1 LSREPIL
8 SVRGLKKIF
17 KGSPPVVAVDGV
29 DLDVFEGEFLCIVGP
44 SGCGKTTLLRILAGL
59 ERPTE
64 GEALVRGR
72 PIEGPG
78 PDRVMVFQDHVL
90 FPWRTVLG
98 NVLFGL
104 ELKGVPRREAVEE
117 AMKYIK
123 LVGLEG
129 FEGAYPHE
137 LSAGMRQ
144 RAALA
149 RALACDP
156 DVLLMDEPLSALDAQ
171 TRNYMQGELL
181 RIWMETKKTMVMVT
195 HSVEEAVYLGDRV
208 VVLTAR
214 PARVKSVVEV
224 ELERPRNRFA
234 PKFIDLRAKIL
245 EMLREEVAKTLSMH
259 MLRPR

>member
-1 LSREPIL
+1 MSREPIL
-8 SVRGLKKIF
+8 SLRGLKKVF
-17 KGSPPVVAVDGV
+17 KGSPPVVAIDGV

-44 SGCGKTTLLRILAGL
+44 SGCGKTTLLKILAGL

-64 GEALVRGR
+64 GEAFVRGR
-72 PIEGPG
+72 PVEGPG

-104 ELKGVPRREAVEE
+104 ELKGLSRREAVEE

-195 HSVEEAVYLGDRV
+195 HSVEEAVYLSDRV

-214 PARVKSVVEV
+214 PAKVKSVVEV
-224 ELERPRNRFA
+224 ELERPRDRFA
-234 PKFIDLRAKIL
+234 PDFIDLRMKIL
-245 EMLREEVAKTLSMH
+245 DMLREEVVKALSMQ
-259 MLRPR
+259 RSKPS

>member
-1 LSREPIL
+1 MSREPIL
-8 SVRGLKKIF
+8 SVRGLKKVF

-44 SGCGKTTLLRILAGL
+44 SGCGKTTLLKILAGL

-72 PIEGPG
+72 PIKGPG

-117 AMKYIK
+117 AMKYIE

-129 FEGAYPHE
+129 FESAYPHE

-171 TRNYMQGELL
+171 TRNYMQEELL

-224 ELERPRNRFA
+224 ELERPRNRFS

>member
-1 LSREPIL
+1 
-8 SVRGLKKIF
+8 
-17 KGSPPVVAVDGV
+17 
-29 DLDVFEGEFLCIVGP
+29 VGP

-59 ERPTE
+59 EGPTE

-78 PDRVMVFQDHVL
+78 PDRVMVFQDYVL

-104 ELKGVPRREAVEE
+104 ELKGVPRRRAVEE

-129 FEGAYPHE
+129 FERAYPHE
-137 LSAGMRQ
+137 LSTGMRQ

-171 TRNYMQGELL
+171 TRSYMQEELA
-181 RIWMETKKTMVMVT
+181 RIWEETKKTIVLVT
-195 HSVEEAVYLGDRV
+195 HSVEEAVYLGDRI

-214 PARVKSVVEV
+214 PAKVKSIVEV
-224 ELERPRNRFA
+224 DLERPRDRFA
-234 PKFIDLRAKIL
+234 PEFIDLRMKVLDILKEEAAK
-245 EMLREEVAKTLSMH
+245 ALSMYKS
-259 MLRPR
+259 RPS

>member
-1 LSREPIL
+1 MSRELIL
-8 SVRGLKKIF
+8 SVRGLKKVF
-17 KGSPPVVAVDGV
+17 KGSPPVVAIDGV

-44 SGCGKTTLLRILAGL
+44 SGCGKTTLLKILAGL
-59 ERPTE
+59 ERATE

-104 ELKGVPRREAVEE
+104 ELKGLPRREAVEE

-144 RAALA
+144 RVALA
-149 RALACDP
+149 RALACNP

-171 TRNYMQGELL
+171 TRNYMQGELM

-214 PARVKSVVEV
+214 PAKVKSVVEI
-224 ELERPRNRFA
+224 ELERPRDRFA
-234 PKFIDLRAKIL
+234 PTFIDLRAKIL

>member
-1 LSREPIL
+1 L
-8 SVRGLKKIF
+8 SVRGLKKVF
-17 KGSPPVVAVDGV
+17 KGSPPVVAIDGV

-44 SGCGKTTLLRILAGL
+44 SGCGKTTLLKILAGL
-59 ERPTE
+59 ERATE

-104 ELKGVPRREAVEE
+104 ELKGLSRREAVEE

-144 RAALA
+144 RVALA
-149 RALACDP
+149 RALACNP

-214 PARVKSVVEV
+214 PAKVKSVVEI
-224 ELERPRNRFA
+224 ELERPRDRFA
-234 PKFIDLRAKIL
+234 PKFIGLRAKIL

-259 MLRPR
+259 VFRPR